1 MGLVTITSP
10 EENKDIMIFKLGRG
24 YLHKINRIKDL
35 TGLDGPTQFERGY
48 HLLIEVVDTLKQGG
62 AVLKVDAS
70 GEKCQIR
77 IPGYEPQPKGG

>member
-1 MGLVTITSP
+1 
-10 EENKDIMIFKLGRG
+10 
-24 YLHKINRIKDL
+24 
-35 TGLDGPTQFERGY
+35 
-48 HLLIEVVDTLKQGG
+48 VVDTLKQGG